1 MLLNTPWGPLAT
13 DKRNLE
19 VKRSFFVTCNSQ
31 ILLCRRKWKNKIENV
46 FLFRADNTLKLL
58 LTRGAG
64 KAVQW
69 LKPLALIE
77 DPNSIPNTNIRQ
89 LTTGKLTTAC
99 TPRQSTSWPLWAPVL
114 MCKYP
119 KPHNTYKFISKS
131 NKIQPEK
138 KIVYWTTNKNLQFTE
153 NVTKYHLT
161 F

>member
-1 MLLNTPWGPLAT
+1 MGDMAQCLRVHTTLA
-13 DKRNLE
+13 K
-19 VKRSFFVTCNSQ
+19 
-31 ILLCRRKWKNKIENV
+31 
-46 FLFRADNTLKLL
+46 
-58 LTRGAG
+58 
-64 KAVQW
+64 
-69 LKPLALIE
+69 

-138 KIVYWTTNKNLQFTE
+138 KNSILNNK
-153 NVTKYHLT
+153 
-161 F
+161 